1 MKNLPVKQSNFLLY
15 TSSNG
20 ELEEKATCKDFLQ
33 VQNEM
38 CFSCSE
44 FPAYWFM
51 IRELK
56 RMMEKKGRNGISHPN
71 ICPNGIWEQ
80 GELWKTCRENNLIF
94 CSILLK
100 QAT

>member
-44 FPAYWFM
+44 FPTY
-51 IRELK
+51 
-56 RMMEKKGRNGISHPN
+56 
-71 ICPNGIWEQ
+71 
-80 GELWKTCRENNLIF
+80 
-94 CSILLK
+94 
-100 QAT
+100 